1 MKNQRQFTRKSVS
14 THVSIFLQ
22 DDAQYIGTL
31 ADYSEGGIMVSSY
44 QPVAVGKVFHFTM
57 VDIPNNIG
65 QKRSGVIEVE
75 SVWSHQLNPTL
86 FGTGFKLL
94 NLDEKAAAMFLSYDQ
109 WQQQHA

>member
-22 DDAQYIGTL
+22 DDAKYMGTL
-31 ADYSEGGIMVSSY
+31 ADYSDGGIMVSSY
-44 QPVAVGKVFHFTM
+44 QPILVGQVFHFTM

-75 SVWSHQLNPTL
+75 SVWSHQLTPTL
-86 FGTGFKLL
+86 YGTGFKLL
-94 NLDEKAAAMFLSYDQ
+94 NSDENAKAMFLSYDQ
-109 WQQQHA
+109 WQKQHA